1 MNPTTRRRLIGVMSM
16 LIGLTGLYF
25 MAVERRHE
33 KERKERLAAQAERF
47 RAQQP
52 PADPTAVT
60 WEGKT
65 FRAGDRVRL
74 AAWAGTVKPDENPAR
89 LELDAGPGQTGVIV
103 RGEVRRAEDQ
113 SEAGAAE
120 PLQIVRVRWAAQR
133 WKVNGGDWIE
143 VPEFQSTVH
152 VTYLEVIR

>member
-1 MNPTTRRRLIGVMSM
+1 MMERRRIIGLMAILIGTA
-16 LIGLTGLYF
+16 GLTLMY
-25 MAVERRHE
+25 VEQRNE
-33 KERKERLAAQAERF
+33 NERKRLLAAQAERF

-52 PADPTAVT
+52 PDDPTAVV

-89 LELDAGPGQTGVIV
+89 VEVDAGPGQTGVII
-103 RGEVRRAEDQ
+103 RGEVRRPEDQ

-120 PLQIVRVRWAAQR
+120 PLQIVRVRWAPQR
-133 WKVNGGDWIE
+133 WKKNGGDWLE
-143 VPEFQSTVH
+143 LPEFESTVH
-152 VTYLEVIR
+152 VSYLEVVR